1 MLTLFF
7 YTKIS
12 KSIEKYQKKVIIII
26 RRRKNM
32 FDKKEWGKEY
42 RLKNKEKIQE
52 YNRNYYLNNKE
63 KQKEKQKE
71 RMHNYYLNNKEKTKK
86 YNREY
91 YLAHKEELAK
101 KNREYI
107 KNHRDLF
114 VKSIM
119 ESKKR
124 RVERLR
130 AEGVSNAWNVVNYGH
145 PKKYD
150 PKIGLI
156 DLETNDLIAIFNSYK
171 ECANY
176 FGTTSDRIK
185 RNIAKN
191 HRKRFMGKWY
201 KLIASDRNA
210 S

>member
-1 MLTLFF
+1 MD
-7 YTKIS
+7 K
-12 KSIEKYQKKVIIII
+12 EKK
-26 RRRKNM
+26 R
-32 FDKKEWGKEY
+32 EY
-42 RLKNKEKIQE
+42 NHMYYEKNKERLKE
-52 YNRNYYLNNKE
+52 YQRTYAIENEE
-63 KQKEKQKE
+63 KVTEW
-71 RMHNYYLNNKEKTKK
+71 RKK
-86 YNREY
+86 YYQE
-91 YLAHKEELAK
+91 HKEELDK

-114 VKSIM
+114 VKSIT

-130 AEGVSNAWNVVNYGH
+130 AEGVSNAWQVVNYGH

-176 FGTTSDRIK
+176 FGTTSDRIR

-201 KLIASDRNA
+201 KLIVADRNA